1 MLNVMPIIFMSTI
14 LQLVQML
21 SLAGVKTQIFNTS
34 KWFVSTK
41 PIYIIGIVVYCA
53 GIFLF
58 GVMYSDIAFNPFTI
72 AIDLK
77 KKASYIPGVRLGN
90 DTSKFLHSAKTG
102 MMLLDSILLTLISIV
117 PIAITSI
124 LGLSSLTMFGTSLVI
139 VIGVLVETAYQIKA
153 EVYGV
158 RQEEKQW
165 I

>member
-1 MLNVMPIIFMSTI
+1 M
-14 LQLVQML
+14 
-21 SLAGVKTQIFNTS
+21 
-34 KWFVSTK
+34 
-41 PIYIIGIVVYCA
+41 
-53 GIFLF
+53 
-58 GVMYSDIAFNPFTI
+58 
-72 AIDLK
+72 K
-77 KKASYIPGVRLGN
+77 KKASYISGVRLGN

>member
-1 MLNVMPIIFMSTI
+1 
-14 LQLVQML
+14 
-21 SLAGVKTQIFNTS
+21 
-34 KWFVSTK
+34 
-41 PIYIIGIVVYCA
+41 
-53 GIFLF
+53 
-58 GVMYSDIAFNPFTI
+58 
-72 AIDLK
+72 
-77 KKASYIPGVRLGN
+77 
-90 DTSKFLHSAKTG
+90 

-139 VIGVLVETAYQIKA
+139 VIGVLVETTYQIKA

>member
-1 MLNVMPIIFMSTI
+1 MTHQNFYI
-14 LQLVQML
+14 VQ
-21 SLAGVKTQIFNTS
+21 
-34 KWFVSTK
+34 
-41 PIYIIGIVVYCA
+41 
-53 GIFLF
+53 
-58 GVMYSDIAFNPFTI
+58 
-72 AIDLK
+72 
-77 KKASYIPGVRLGN
+77 
-90 DTSKFLHSAKTG
+90 KTG

>member
-1 MLNVMPIIFMSTI
+1 MTH
-14 LQLVQML
+14 Q
-21 SLAGVKTQIFNTS
+21 
-34 KWFVSTK
+34 
-41 PIYIIGIVVYCA
+41 
-53 GIFLF
+53 
-58 GVMYSDIAFNPFTI
+58 
-72 AIDLK
+72 
-77 KKASYIPGVRLGN
+77 
-90 DTSKFLHSAKTG
+90 KFLHSAKTG

>member
-1 MLNVMPIIFMSTI
+1 MCRNFLIWSYVFR
-14 LQLVQML
+14 
-21 SLAGVKTQIFNTS
+21 
-34 KWFVSTK
+34 
-41 PIYIIGIVVYCA
+41 YC
-53 GIFLF
+53 L
-58 GVMYSDIAFNPFTI
+58 NPFTI

>member
-1 MLNVMPIIFMSTI
+1 
-14 LQLVQML
+14 
-21 SLAGVKTQIFNTS
+21 
-34 KWFVSTK
+34 
-41 PIYIIGIVVYCA
+41 
-53 GIFLF
+53 
-58 GVMYSDIAFNPFTI
+58 
-72 AIDLK
+72 
-77 KKASYIPGVRLGN
+77 
-90 DTSKFLHSAKTG
+90 
-102 MMLLDSILLTLISIV
+102 LTLISIV